1 MGQIGGPNGKDKVNY
16 NSLRGQ
22 IDTRVE
28 KKYKEHEIVYGVI
41 RAISPGRL
49 SWPSQEN
56 RS

>member
-49 SWPSQEN
+49 S
-56 RS
+56 